1 MTTSAPEVVR
11 KAVEST
17 TGILNSALK
26 AGPNLQS
33 VVLMSS
39 VAAVMDLPPEP
50 RPYSEKDWNTKSE
63 EVVRAYGSEAPF
75 YIAYAAAKTAS
86 ERVFWEFRQ
95 EKKPLFALT
104 AILAP

>member
-1 MTTSAPEVVR
+1 MTTRAPEIVR

-17 TGILNSALK
+17 TGILDSALR
-26 AGPNLQS
+26 AGPGLQS

-39 VAAVMDLPPEP
+39 VAAMMDLPPEP

-63 EVVRAYGSEAPF
+63 EIVRTYGSEAPF
-75 YIAYAAAKTAS
+75 YMAYAAAKTAS
-86 ERVFWEFRQ
+86 ERVFWEFRL
-95 EKKPLFALT
+95 EKKPAFALT